1 MVKTATGA
9 PARIFSRIT
18 INEAARPAR
27 RVTTP
32 RGRPEPLPPAGGR

>member
-1 MVKTATGA
+1 MVMTAADA

-32 RGRPEPLPPAGGR
+32 RERPEPLPPAGGR